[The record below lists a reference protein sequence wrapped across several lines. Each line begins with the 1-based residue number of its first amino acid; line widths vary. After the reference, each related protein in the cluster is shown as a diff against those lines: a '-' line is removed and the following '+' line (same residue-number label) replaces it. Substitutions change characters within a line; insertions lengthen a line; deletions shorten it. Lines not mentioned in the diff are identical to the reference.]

1 MRTSRGSGLAGGAV
15 VRSGEPI
22 VGAESAASPARPGRP
37 LGCETAAMV
46 LLLGPPSGRR
56 HPAAGGGVSGV
67 FEEVRP
73 GRAATA
79 LSFSGNNVEAEAPAW
94 HGTRYRPRAGDA
106 KQCADVLRSRVSER
120 GSAPPRR
127 HTRAPH

>member
-79 LSFSGNNVEAEAPAW
+79 LTSAETASRRRPLLGTANATAPARETQSNAP
-94 HGTRYRPRAGDA
+94 GLGVPGP
-106 KQCADVLRSRVSER
+106 SR

-127 HTRAPH
+127 H